1 MERLGGHALADPGHE
16 TADFQPSRCGRL
28 FRFTS
33 IAQYNLPVD
42 RDIPL
47 SYATA

>member
-1 MERLGGHALADPGHE
+1 MEHLGGHALADPSHD
-16 TADFQPSRCGRL
+16 TADFQPNRCARF
-28 FRFTS
+28 FRFAS
-33 IAQYNLPVD
+33 IARYNLPVD